1 MNPLIICAALLAAIG
16 SAGAQHSQDHDT
28 AETIWVRTIK
38 IKGPVLHRPGTTSQ
52 SKTSILHFWAPPA
65 TASKRQPMT
74 APATVPIT
82 MRRMR
87 PALPPDWWPEGMPSE

>member
-1 MNPLIICAALLAAIG
+1 MNPLIIAAALLAAIG
-16 SAGAQHSQDHDT
+16 SAAAQHSQDHDT

-38 IKGPVLHRPGTTSQ
+38 IKGPIPDQG
-52 SKTSILHFWAPPA
+52 KTSILQFWAPPA

-87 PALPPDWWPEGMPSE
+87 PALPPDWWPEGVPAE